1 MKFVDGMVKKIRW
14 PDKLKNL
21 ELFGKHVDIQ
31 AFKDKSEIDFGLP
44 KVIIHDPEQELDGK

>member
-1 MKFVDGMVKKIRW
+1 MVKKIRW

-31 AFKDKSEIDFGLP
+31 AFKDKRDIDFGLP
-44 KVIIHDPEQELDGK
+44 KVIIHDPGQDLDGR